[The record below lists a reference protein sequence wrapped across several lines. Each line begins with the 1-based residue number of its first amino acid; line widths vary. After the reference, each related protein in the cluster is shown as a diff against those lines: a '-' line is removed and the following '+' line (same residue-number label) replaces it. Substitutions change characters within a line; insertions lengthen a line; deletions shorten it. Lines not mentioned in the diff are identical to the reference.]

1 MLSRRLVR
9 VLPDYSSTHH
19 LAGNNLWLPARDGA
33 IVTVNVTVNKERPV
47 NLDLGAFRWP
57 VTAIASI
64 LHRISGILLF
74 VGVGFLI
81 WGLGASLESQESFE
95 SVKECLSGV
104 LPKLILWGIL
114 AGLIYHFIAGCKH
127 LLMDIG
133 IGETLEGGRLGAR
146 IVLGLSVVL
155 IVLAGVWIW

>member
-1 MLSRRLVR
+1 
-9 VLPDYSSTHH
+9 
-19 LAGNNLWLPARDGA
+19 
-33 IVTVNVTVNKERPV
+33 VNVTVNKERPV

-64 LHRISGILLF
+64 LHRISGVALF
-74 VGVGFLI
+74 VGVAFLI

-95 SVKECLSGV
+95 SVKECVSGF
-104 LPKLILWGIL
+104 LPKLILWAIVS
-114 AGLIYHFIAGCKH
+114 GLIYHLIAGCKH

-133 IGETLEGGRLGAR
+133 VGETLEGGQLGAK